1 MKILSVIHALRAM
14 KTSRNYLNL
23 TILSRINT
31 PFKGPN
37 SEGPTRFIHTFF
49 FFFFFFIIIIIIIII
64 IKDLLLKKLKGV
76 PLFIR
81 LMSPNGAIWSLD
93 QRTVLMR

>member
-49 FFFFFFIIIIIIIII
+49 FFFFFIIIIII

-81 LMSPNGAIWSLD
+81 LMTPNGAIWSLD
-93 QRTVLMR
+93 QRTVIMR